1 MNDTAVT
8 IDEQIRAFASAVR
21 AHLDD
26 LPADELD
33 EIMSGL
39 SADLADQ
46 AADNDGVLELGD
58 PAAYAEELRSAAGL
72 PPRSEDGQR
81 LRMRDRFATWRA
93 ATAASIRGS
102 AFGAWLLDLLIAL
115 RPVWWVLRAFGLWA
129 AASLA
134 IALLPPYPYGPL
146 DRWAV
151 PDSPLAWILFAGLVI
166 VSVQWGRGRWL
177 PANRLRHIRTL
188 ASIVA
193 LLLLPSVAA
202 SLFTPQVEYVGESYT
217 PRGLMLDGVQINN
230 IFAYDEDGN
239 PIDRVQLF
247 TGKGTPLDL
256 YGASGGANLFST
268 EDRGESQFGLH
279 DDGLIATVPVEDYRG
294 KPVWNIYPLDEADI
308 DTDTF
313 QPDTSTITRPEPPF
327 QKAPSIES
335 AQESPAPSP
344 DADDELQPQPTQSP
358 AP

>member
-115 RPVWWVLRAFGLWA
+115 RPVWWVLRG
-129 AASLA
+129 
-134 IALLPPYPYGPL
+134 IAMFALIVGTPL
-146 DRWAV
+146 GAV
-151 PDSPLAWILFAGLVI
+151 MPLAPMSWLIGLALVI
-166 VSVQWGRGRWL
+166 VSVQWGRGLWL
-177 PANRLRHIRTL
+177 PQNWLRHMRTVVSVVAVVMLPFVL
-188 ASIVA
+188 A
-193 LLLLPSVAA
+193 LTL
-202 SLFTPQVEYVGESYT
+202 TPRVEYVGDEYS
-217 PRGLMLDGVQINN
+217 PQGLMLDGVQINN

-268 EDRGESQFGLH
+268 EDGAESQFGLH
-279 DDGLIATVPVEDYRG
+279 DDGLTATVPVEDYRG
-294 KPVWNIYPLDEADI
+294 KPLWNIYPLDETDV

-313 QPDTSTITRPEPPF
+313 QPDTSRITRPEPPF
-327 QKAPSIES
+327 TKAPSIES
-335 AQESPAPSP
+335 AQESPTPS
-344 DADDELQPQPTQSP
+344 PQPTETP
-358 AP
+358 VP